1 MDIGEVLEGKGP
13 RVFARIKV
21 LLGCF
26 TWNAI

>member
-1 MDIGEVLEGKGP
+1 MDIGEVLEEQGP

-21 LLGCF
+21 LIECF